1 MNLLR
6 LKEIT
11 NKPIDIA
18 GLVFFRIAFGLI
30 LLWEVFRY
38 FDHDWIKRYW
48 IDPEFYFTYEGFS
61 WVTPW
66 SGDGM
71 YYHFYFL
78 GILALFITIGFL
90 YRISTI
96 LFFLGFSFIFLL
108 DKTNYL
114 NHFYL
119 IILLSF
125 IMIFLPANRALSV
138 DAKIFP
144 KIKTDWVPSWTLWWL
159 RIQLGIAYFFGG
171 IAKINGDW
179 LQGEPMRKWLSSRT
193 DFPIIGQWFNE
204 EWMVYLF
211 SYGGLLLDLL
221 IFPFLIYKKTRL
233 RAALVII
240 SFHLMNSQL
249 FEIGIFPWFMIAS
262 TFIFFPP
269 NKLRFWKS
277 VKIEK
282 PAYFVTSK
290 LVLWGLGTYLFLQIM
305 IPLRHFL
312 YDGNVSWTE
321 EGHRFSWHMKLRS
334 KSSKIKFYVVN
345 QETEKSK
352 EVNLS
357 YYLSSRQRR
366 KIKTKP
372 DMILQFAHYLAADV
386 AKDGEKN
393 FAINVSSLCSLN
405 GRPKVDLIDSKVDL
419 SKVKYPVYKKANWI
433 LPLEIPL
440 KK

>member
-1 MNLLR
+1 MNLSKV
-6 LKEIT
+6 KEIL
-11 NKPIDIA
+11 NLPIDIA
-18 GLVFFRIAFGLI
+18 GLVFFRIAFGLT

-38 FDHDWIKRYW
+38 FDHNWIKRYW
-48 IDPEFYFTYEGFS
+48 IDPDFYFTYEGFG

-66 SGDGM
+66 TGDGM
-71 YYHFYFL
+71 YYHFYLL
-78 GILALFITIGFL
+78 GLLAFFIAIGFL

-125 IMIFLPANRALSV
+125 IMIFLPANRAFSV
-138 DAKIFP
+138 DAYIFP
-144 KIKTDWVPSWTLWWL
+144 KIKRDWVPSWTLWWL

-171 IAKINGDW
+171 LAKINGDW

-193 DFPIIGQWFNE
+193 DFPVIGQWFNE

-211 SYGGLLLDLL
+211 SYGGLFLDLL
-221 IFPFLIYKKTRL
+221 IFPLLVYRKTRL
-233 RAALVII
+233 VAFIVIT

-249 FEIGIFPWFMIAS
+249 FGIGIFPWFMIVA

-269 NKLRFWKS
+269 EKLRFWKRF
-277 VKIEK
+277 KTKK
-282 PAYFVTSK
+282 PISFVTSRWA
-290 LVLWGLGTYLFLQIM
+290 LWGLGIYMFFQVT

-312 YDGNVSWTE
+312 FDGNVNWTE

-334 KSSKIKFYVVN
+334 KSAKIKFTVIDH
-345 QETEKSK
+345 ETESSK
-352 EVNLS
+352 VVKLS
-357 YYLSSRQRR
+357 KYLTKRQRK

-372 DMILQFAHYLAADV
+372 DMILQFAHFLAEEAANSGQKISVHVRSRCRLNTRPRADLI
-386 AKDGEKN
+386 D
-393 FAINVSSLCSLN
+393 
-405 GRPKVDLIDSKVDL
+405 PKVDLT
-419 SKVKYPVYKKANWI
+419 KVKYPFYKKADWI

-440 KK
+440 KQ